1 MKKQLISQMIISISI
16 LLILFSQLSSFQHWS
31 DLSSVRHWAYI
42 LMISLWGLHL
52 LVFLTMA
59 VLSNRTRSV

>member
-31 DLSSVRHWAYI
+31 DLFSLRQWAYI
-42 LMISLWGLHL
+42 LLISLWGLHL
-52 LVFLTMA
+52 IVFLTMA
-59 VLSNRTRSV
+59 VLSNRMKSV

>member
-16 LLILFSQLSSFQHWS
+16 LLILFSQLRSFQHWS
-31 DLSSVRHWAYI
+31 DFSSVRQWAYI

-52 LVFLTMA
+52 LVFLTMV
-59 VLSNRTRSV
+59 VLSNRTKSV

>member
-31 DLSSVRHWAYI
+31 DLSSLRQWAYI
-42 LMISLWGLHL
+42 LLISLWGLQL
-52 LVFLTMA
+52 IVFLTMA
-59 VLSNRTRSV
+59 VLSNRMKSV